1 MKKFEDGIQHYTT
14 GSAVVR
20 VHFPEGYV
28 ACAYCPYC
36 IKDGR
41 NYLRMVCFLTGEIVP
56 APEAGRLMAARLRWR
71 RSDLL
76 GFQY

>member
-1 MKKFEDGIQHYTT
+1 MRKFEDGIQRYTT

-20 VHFPEGYV
+20 VHFPAGYV

-56 APEAGRLMAARLRWR
+56 APESGRLESCPLEMEEI
-71 RSDLL
+71 
-76 GFQY
+76 QK